1 MCTPFI
7 HRPGS
12 VVEPRQP
19 VTAFPSCGPPFP
31 VQQTA
36 QCTPQCSLAVSSP
49 QATPGFLV
57 AASPGFLV
65 AASRLRSLGRPGAE
79 DSPAV

>member
-49 QATPGFLV
+49 QA
-57 AASPGFLV
+57 APGFLV